1 MNTASTRCLNTAEAV
16 DNVIVDVDV
25 LAPQD
30 PTSLNT
36 AEAVDNVIT
45 MITNDLQKNS
55 IIGLCRKGLSLN
67 KDYIFFP

>member
-1 MNTASTRCLNTAEAV
+1 MTAEDYLSQYRRSSRQCNQSTEMNQLQA
-16 DNVIVDVDV
+16 
-25 LAPQD
+25 QR
-30 PTSLNT
+30 LNT

>member
-1 MNTASTRCLNTAEAV
+1 MSALTR
-16 DNVIVDVDV
+16 
-25 LAPQD
+25 
-30 PTSLNT
+30 LNT

>member
-1 MNTASTRCLNTAEAV
+1 MEAT
-16 DNVIVDVDV
+16 NKKNR
-25 LAPQD
+25 
-30 PTSLNT
+30 LNT

-67 KDYIFFP
+67 KDYILFLNLRKCTYKNNAKQTLLKLLEK